1 MWQTFLLTALV
12 PTLALAAPV
21 RDLTVPMI
29 AVAQYDKARL
39 VGRWF
44 EVAHTPSFLEQ
55 DCHGATVD
63 VATRDDSRLTLKI
76 ACHKARLDGPLMRVE
91 GVLAET
97 DPGIYQLRLV
107 HLPELGNLQ
116 MVVLWQSDG
125 DGMAAIGAP
134 LAEIGW
140 VWSKTAHPDPI
151 LIETARQSLIS
162 AGYRP
167 TAIRL
172 VEQAP

>member
-1 MWQTFLLTALV
+1 
-12 PTLALAAPV
+12 
-21 RDLTVPMI
+21 MI

-39 VGRWF
+39 VGHRF
-44 EVAHTPSFLEQ
+44 EVAQTPSILEQ
-55 DCHGATVD
+55 DCRGTTG
-63 VATRDDSRLTLKI
+63 VATRDDSRMTMKI
-76 ACHKARLDGPLMRVE
+76 VCHKSSLDGPLLPVE

-107 HLPELGNLQ
+107 HLLELGNLQ
-116 MVVLWQSDG
+116 VVVLWQSDDAG
-125 DGMAAIGAP
+125 TAAIGAP

-140 VWSKTAHPDPI
+140 VWSKTAHPDPR
-151 LIETARQSLIS
+151 LIETARHSLIS

-167 TAIRL
+167 TAIRP

>member
-1 MWQTFLLTALV
+1 MWRIFLLTALV

-21 RDLTVPMI
+21 RDLTAPMI

-39 VGRWF
+39 VGHWF
-44 EVAHTPSFLEQ
+44 EVAQTPSILEQ
-55 DCHGATVD
+55 DCHGVTVD
-63 VATRDDSRLTLKI
+63 VATRDDSRSTLKI
-76 ACHKARLDGPLMRVE
+76 ACHKSSLDGPLLPIE

-107 HLPELGNLQ
+107 HLLELGNLQ
-116 MVVLWQSDG
+116 MVVLWQSDD

-140 VWSKTAHPDPI
+140 VWSKTAHPDPR

-167 TAIRL
+167 TAIRP